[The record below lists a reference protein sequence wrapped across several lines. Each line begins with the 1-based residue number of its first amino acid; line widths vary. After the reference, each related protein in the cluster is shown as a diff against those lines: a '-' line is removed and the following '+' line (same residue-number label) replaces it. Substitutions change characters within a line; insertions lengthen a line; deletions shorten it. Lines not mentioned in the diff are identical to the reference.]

1 MPVEI
6 EAKMRLEDPAAFEAS
21 LPDLGATPKANLL
34 ERNTYFDTPDA
45 DLRRADAGL
54 RMRVERDEDRGRTVV
69 RFTHKGPRAAGPLKT
84 RQENELVVADADAAQ
99 ALLEALG
106 YAPVLTFE
114 KRRRRWQFEGCL
126 VEIDTLPLIG
136 SFVEIEGP
144 SSQQVMDARRRLGLD
159 GAPLIARSYL
169 GLLKDHLEQRG
180 DDRKQVVFER

>member
-1 MPVEI
+1 
-6 EAKMRLEDPAAFEAS
+6 MR
-21 LPDLGATPKANLL
+21 GAT
-34 ERNTYFDTPDA
+34 D
-45 DLRRADAGL
+45 
-54 RMRVERDEDRGRTVV
+54 
-69 RFTHKGPRAAGPLKT
+69 
-84 RQENELVVADADAAQ
+84 DAAQ